1 MQQTRARAGLEFFL
15 PVLRGY
21 KNRKLSQ
28 VWLNESKFH
37 IEPFFFFDLPVLTGT
52 VDYILKADIYEE
64 RQNTEVMQAL
74 KKKIKAIHWSCV
86 SISYVERLSCEISGC
101 FLCRLCL
108 KKPKRLSNLMN
119 CL

>member
-15 PVLRGY
+15 PVLRRY

-37 IEPFFFFDLPVLTGT
+37 KHRAFFFFFDLPVLTGT
-52 VDYILKADIYEE
+52 ADYVLKADIYEE

-74 KKKIKAIHWSCV
+74 KKKKKSNTL
-86 SISYVERLSCEISGC
+86 ELC
-101 FLCRLCL
+101 FHILCGTFV
-108 KKPKRLSNLMN
+108 M
-119 CL
+119 